1 MTPTFDLWPWK
12 ALQQRPFISWLFVP
26 NFIESPPLSGEI
38 SSKCVYLAT
47 NSCSTEWQCF
57 SFTVYKFA
65 CLLTYLLIKY
75 RDIASHKTGVN
86 GRTDDQKTQCR
97 LLSIVGTG
105 GMTKILNNNEQNNPL
120 WPGWH
125 SRQSS
130 DCRVYKA
137 LAVSEAQYCAGHYKV
152 KSTRSLKHTTH
163 LLWPGAA

>member
-1 MTPTFDLWPWK
+1 MRLFGHQQLQHRMTVF
-12 ALQQRPFISWLFVP
+12 FFY
-26 NFIESPPLSGEI
+26 
-38 SSKCVYLAT
+38 CV
-47 NSCSTEWQCF
+47 QI
-57 SFTVYKFA
+57 

-97 LLSIVGTG
+97 LLSIVGIG
-105 GMTKILNNNEQNNPL
+105 GMTKILSNNEQNNPL
-120 WPGWH
+120 WLGWHSRQSSDCRVYNPLWPGWR

-152 KSTRSLKHTTH
+152 NSTRSFEHTTH
-163 LLWPGAA
+163 LLWPKAA